1 VRLLVVSNRLPVT
14 VVKQETGFS
23 LQESVGGLVS
33 GLSAYLNSLG
43 GSSFTKASY
52 IWVGWPG
59 VAVNERARPEL
70 RIRLQREFRAHPVFV
85 SEKSMDKFY
94 FGFCNK
100 TLWPLFHY
108 FPSYAAYDEGDWA
121 QYQAVNKAFCHA
133 VLEVA
138 QPDDIIWVHDY
149 HLMLLPKLLREQL
162 PSNRIGF
169 FLHIPF
175 PSYEIFRLLP
185 NVWHRSILE
194 GLLGADL
201 IGFHTEDYTGYFLNC
216 LARMCGLG
224 SEAGTIQAGDRTVRA
239 DTFPMGIDFQKYA
252 QASSVAGD
260 TNEMREIQATLGKAK
275 VILSIDRLD
284 YSKGIINR
292 MRAYE
297 AFLSTNPQWRGKVT
311 LAMVV
316 VPSRVGVEDYQRTKR
331 RIDEMVGRINGRFG
345 NLGWTPILYQYRFL
359 PLDPLVALYRLSDV
373 ALVTPLRD
381 GMNLIAKEYIASRI
395 DQTGVL
401 ILSEMAGAAQE
412 LTEAIITNP
421 NDIGQIAEAIKQAL
435 EMPEA
440 EQVRRNRDMQYKLER
455 HDVVQW
461 ASDFL
466 CRLEGH
472 AASIQRFLS

>member
-1 VRLLVVSNRLPVT
+1 MRLLVVSNRLPVT
-14 VVKQETGFS
+14 VVKQESGFS
-23 LQESVGGLVS
+23 LQESMGGLVS
-33 GLSAYLNSLG
+33 GLSAYLNSLRS
-43 GSSFTKASY
+43 SSFTKASY
-52 IWVGWPG
+52 VWVGWPG
-59 VAVNERARPEL
+59 VAVNEKARPEL
-70 RIRLQREFRAHPVFV
+70 RNRLQREFRAHPVFV
-85 SEKSMDKFY
+85 SERSMDQFY

-121 QYQAVNKAFCHA
+121 QYQAVNKAFCNA
-133 VLEVA
+133 VLEVV
-138 QPDDIIWVHDY
+138 QPDDVIWVHDY

-162 PSNRIGF
+162 PTNRIGF

-201 IGFHTEDYTGYFLNC
+201 IGFHTEDYMGYFLNC
-216 LARMCGLG
+216 LARMCGLNPE
-224 SEAGTIQAGDRTVRA
+224 SGTVRAGDRTVQA
-239 DTFPMGIDFQKYA
+239 GAFPMGIDFQKYA
-252 QASSVAGD
+252 QASSAAED
-260 TNEMREIQATLGKAK
+260 TDEMREIRAALGKAK

-284 YSKGIINR
+284 YSKGILNR
-292 MRAYE
+292 LQAYE
-297 AFLSTNPQWRGKVT
+297 AFLSINPQWRGMAV

-345 NLGWTPILYQYRFL
+345 SLGWTPILYQYRFL

-381 GMNLIAKEYIASRI
+381 GMNLIAKEYIAARGA
-395 DQTGVL
+395 QTGVL
-401 ILSEMAGAAQE
+401 ILSEMAGAAVE

-421 NDIGQIAEAIKQAL
+421 NDIRQIAEAIKYAL
-435 EMPEA
+435 EMPEE
-440 EQVRRNRDMQYKLER
+440 EQVRRNREMQRKLQKY
-455 HDVVQW
+455 DVVHW
-461 ASDFL
+461 AGDFL
-466 CRLEGH
+466 HTLQGD
-472 AASIQRFLS
+472 